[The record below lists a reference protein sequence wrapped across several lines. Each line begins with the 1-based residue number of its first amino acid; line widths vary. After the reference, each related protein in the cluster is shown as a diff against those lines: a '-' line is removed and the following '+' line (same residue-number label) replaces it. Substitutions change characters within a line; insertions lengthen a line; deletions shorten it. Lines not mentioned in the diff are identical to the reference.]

1 MAKIARSKTHN
12 MTNFSS
18 IALLGDGIFG
28 RWGAD
33 CDELNSELTRLYTHS
48 TFHISNYGRDDSRI
62 GNALWRVANDS
73 GDAKN
78 LAYTNPDITIIE
90 SCAYTQFWDGPEGL
104 SEYRDILRRI
114 WDEIER
120 TTTSKRLFCLAAAP
134 PRGEFLDGLDAFHN
148 TSKATRG
155 RFADGVKMFIDE
167 ARAIAEDE
175 GWPIADIDAEAQKRA
190 KDGENARR
198 FYDQNGN
205 LYPSRYGY
213 QLAARVIVRE
223 LDNHRFIEERIAK

>member
-1 MAKIARSKTHN
+1 MN
-12 MTNFSS
+12 QSS
-18 IALLGDGIFG
+18 IALLGDGVLG

-33 CDELNSELTRLYTHS
+33 CAELRAELTRLYTQS
-48 TFHISNYGRDDSRI
+48 KFDISNFGRDESRV
-62 GNALWRVANDS
+62 GNTLWRIANDS
-73 GDAKN
+73 DGAKN
-78 LAYTNPDITIIE
+78 LAYINPDIIIVE

-120 TTTSKRLFCLAAAP
+120 TTTSKSIFCLAAAP
-134 PRGEFLDGLDAFHN
+134 PRAEFLEGLENFHN

-155 RFADGVKMFIDE
+155 RFADGVKMFIQE

-175 GWPIADIDAEAQKRA
+175 GWPVADIDAEVQKRA

-198 FYDQNGN
+198 FWDQNGN
-205 LYPSRYGY
+205 FYPSRYGY
-213 QLAARVIVRE
+213 ELAARVIVRE
-223 LDNHRFIEERIAK
+223 LDNHRFIEERISK

>member
-1 MAKIARSKTHN
+1 
-12 MTNFSS
+12 MTNYSS

-33 CDELNSELTRLYTHS
+33 CAEFNDELARLYTHS
-48 TFHISNYGRDDSRI
+48 SFDISNFGRDDSRI

-73 GDAKN
+73 DGAKN
-78 LAYTNPDITIIE
+78 LAYTNPDVTIIE

-104 SEYRDILRRI
+104 SEYRDVLRRI

-134 PRGEFLDGLDAFHN
+134 PRGEFLDGLDNFHN

-167 ARAIAEDE
+167 ARSIAEDE
-175 GWPIADIDAEAQKRA
+175 GWPVADIDAEVQRRA